1 MGITY
6 KVRIR
11 CLRVDDKS
19 KVNLN
24 PIHYDDNKDREIW
37 QEQLKKYYD
46 ELYPNVNKIV
56 GMYNHDTCYKS
67 YYLMANLL
75 IPRWYDWKTCP
86 QVMVISNFAYDR
98 RGDTLYKTTF
108 FDTLG
113 DVISVE
119 KRIIPCEENRF
130 MLLIPEEAHS
140 FNYLITSPFE
150 NVDNS
155 SHECVHFYNHE
166 KKCITCPKYV
176 CHTED
181 DSDSDSTVTLG
192 EHDQADA
199 YDESEDE
206 EPPTKR
212 PNSTCVEKTC
222 KLLIWIFQNN
232 IRKILK
238 FLKLI
243 GMKSPRYY
251 YATSN
256 SWKKVFTKFKN
267 Y

>member
-46 ELYPNVNKIV
+46 ELYPNVSKIV

-155 SHECVHFYNHE
+155 SHECVHFFNHE

-181 DSDSDSTVTLG
+181 DSDSDGGADGGGLLHGGGRTLRRWG
-192 EHDQADA
+192 AGGGDDRAEHGDVVGDA
-199 YDESEDE
+199 RGDRGGILR
-206 EPPTKR
+206 PTD
-212 PNSTCVEKTC
+212 P
-222 KLLIWIFQNN
+222 
-232 IRKILK
+232 
-238 FLKLI
+238 
-243 GMKSPRYY
+243 G
-251 YATSN
+251 
-256 SWKKVFTKFKN
+256 
-267 Y
+267 